1 MLESDE
7 AARRLGVK
15 VTTLYAYV
23 SRGLLVSHPAA
34 SGRRSLFDVDEVE
47 RLARRSR
54 QGKAVETRHGHHHH
68 RHHPAH
74 RRRARSTG
82 GAGPPTWPPSGRY
95 EEAAEW
101 LWGVDGEAM
110 LGEARPA
117 PTRPPAPTPTGRPW
131 PWAARRTSGPSD
143 RIRWAVVMAG
153 ALDPLRADLR
163 PEAVTRTARRLAAS
177 MVEVLAP
184 PAVARGDRS
193 TPTRRHGARTLPPT
207 TASTSPARWPNG

>member
-15 VTTLYAYV
+15 VSTLYAYV

-34 SGRRSLFDVDEVE
+34 GGRRRLFDVDEVE

-54 QGKAVETRHGHHHH
+54 QGKAVETRMVTITTGITQLTDEGPVF
-68 RHHPAH
+68 RG
-74 RRRARSTG
+74 RRATDLATG
-82 GAGPPTWPPSGRY
+82 WRY
-95 EEAAEW
+95 EQVAEW
-101 LWGVDGEAM
+101 LWAADADAPSGWRAAGAM
-110 LGEARPA
+110 ALGDARPGDA
-117 PTRPPAPTPTGRPW
+117 DWTPLALGRPPDL
-131 PWAARRTSGPSD
+131 GPSD

-177 MVEVLAP
+177 MVDVLGGGP
-184 PAVARGDRS
+184 
-193 TPTRRHGARTLPPT
+193 GARRRPPT
-207 TASTSPARWPNG
+207 TRRRLSTGR